1 MAGIIKIKKSMDK
14 VDKHIERKKD
24 QIKPPSFDIIKAI
37 STPIRHKQI
46 KKAQFNKGIAI
57 KCDIHNEE

>member
-24 QIKPPSFDIIKAI
+24 QIKPPSFDISKAI
-37 STPIRHKQI
+37 STPIKHKQI
-46 KKAQFNKGIAI
+46 KKAKNKAIAV
-57 KCDIHNEE
+57 KCDIHNLEE